1 MYLSPSL
8 MLLTFLGL
16 LPHHGLGGHS
26 ATTIDSRNYT
36 ENSTS
41 DSSLASLRTL
51 LTSISSNS
59 IQLPGKEL
67 SCSDLMPANLEHFN
81 TVPRPAQIMIQ
92 ATLALALQNAG
103 CSQHAETLGLDLYQ
117 ELGQKDASALLLT
130 MIKVLGTAKST
141 GENTSFAAL
150 EFNLDQLAQKQAWH
164 CRGLVQVN
172 GALLH
177 GQVSHEYK
185 LFPTA
190 AASCHNLGNVCGG
203 VVTNGSEFFQVVLR
217 NGSYFWPQ
225 NGSHSWLHQCHRP
238 ARMQRSS
245 PKECVNDTEQRVHKV
260 LGFIPGVS
268 PLYNFAASIYYYVQ
282 DCIDLAKE
290 RAIEGAIDV
299 GFDSLVALSGGAATP
314 FRMGVAMVVKPVFK
328 KGVWSSSASSNMSQ
342 WQRIQMLDKIHMNQI
357 DCLYSDDCLPMEV
370 RQYLAYWIEEQSWSQ
385 AVELDPS
392 QASYLFHTML
402 SLLDDQI
409 GGLALG
415 EEKSANML
423 LKHNLRR
430 SKLHLQSKYQDHPQE
445 LAIAIDALL
454 RQERAILSEALA
466 ASQASVDPPR
476 NPPVPTAQHKIE
488 ERLMEIRKSI
498 QGLKCLIE
506 QHGDL
511 QDNFDFCYRTHSHLE
526 NTTPAREPQRTRNIN
541 KLQSMLNNLDRFRQ
555 EVAAWQVRQR
565 LACIGQKCDT
575 SLGRLEE
582 WFTNSAEILFHLQQL
597 LRMLKGM
604 YEKVTY
610 LRDPLNS
617 RLPPLLKTLQEQI
630 ICLLKSAFVVEVQP
644 KMQVPNQRPLVLRTS
659 HKFSVRARLLSLRE
673 QKISGAGKGN
683 KGITEG
689 SLSVTEELHII
700 TFTLDYC
707 YEGIKCQLQ
716 TSTLPVVIVSNANQI
731 SSAWA
736 SILWFI
742 MLSTDTKNQLFFSKP
757 PAATWIQLSTVLSWQ
772 FSAATERGLDNQQL
786 KMLGEKLCGPGV
798 NSDSTITWDKFS
810 KEATED
816 NNFSF
821 WTWVDGILLLIQ
833 EHLLQLWNHNLI
845 MGFVNRKHEKRLLK
859 KKRAGTFLIRF
870 SESTANGG
878 ITFTWVDFN
887 NEGAPQFNSVE
898 PYTRKELES
907 LSLPDIIRDYQLLAK
922 EVIPENPL
930 LYLYPDKPRDEA
942 FCSYYKERR
951 EASMTEQRRYLNRR
965 LIRVSTQPGE
975 TQTPEAK
982 ELLPIS
988 NEPVTDELENPEYKV
1003 EDLLIAKEDPFL
1015 FQSDEEQQPLHEPFN
1030 LHEIPQLHV
1039 DDPVFQCLLPLEN
1052 TSTGISG
1059 NDIEDLMNLY
1069 AKVEV

>member
-1 MYLSPSL
+1 
-8 MLLTFLGL
+8 
-16 LPHHGLGGHS
+16 
-26 ATTIDSRNYT
+26 
-36 ENSTS
+36 
-41 DSSLASLRTL
+41 
-51 LTSISSNS
+51 
-59 IQLPGKEL
+59 
-67 SCSDLMPANLEHFN
+67 
-81 TVPRPAQIMIQ
+81 
-92 ATLALALQNAG
+92 
-103 CSQHAETLGLDLYQ
+103 
-117 ELGQKDASALLLT
+117 
-130 MIKVLGTAKST
+130 
-141 GENTSFAAL
+141 
-150 EFNLDQLAQKQAWH
+150 
-164 CRGLVQVN
+164 
-172 GALLH
+172 
-177 GQVSHEYK
+177 
-185 LFPTA
+185 
-190 AASCHNLGNVCGG
+190 
-203 VVTNGSEFFQVVLR
+203 
-217 NGSYFWPQ
+217 
-225 NGSHSWLHQCHRP
+225 
-238 ARMQRSS
+238 
-245 PKECVNDTEQRVHKV
+245 
-260 LGFIPGVS
+260 
-268 PLYNFAASIYYYVQ
+268 
-282 DCIDLAKE
+282 
-290 RAIEGAIDV
+290 
-299 GFDSLVALSGGAATP
+299 
-314 FRMGVAMVVKPVFK
+314 
-328 KGVWSSSASSNMSQ
+328 MSQ
-342 WQRIQMLDKIHMNQI
+342 WQRIQMLDKSHMNQI

-370 RQYLAYWIEEQSWSQ
+370 RQYLAYWIEEQNWSQ

-409 GGLALG
+409 GRLALG

-454 RQERAILSEALA
+454 RQERAILSEAFA

-476 NPPVPTAQHKIE
+476 DPPMPTAQHKIE
-488 ERLMEIRKSI
+488 ERLMEIRKTI
-498 QGLKCLIE
+498 QGLKCSIE

-511 QDNFDFCYRTHSHLE
+511 QDNFDFCFRTHSHLE
-526 NTTPAREPQRTRNIN
+526 STTPASEPQRTRTIN

-555 EVAAWQVRQR
+555 DMLDQICELLGRSATLRDLLLEEVAAWQMRQR

-582 WFTNSAEILFHLQQL
+582 WFTNSAEILFHLLQL
-597 LRMLKGM
+597 LRMLNGM

-610 LRDPLNS
+610 LTDPFNS

-659 HKFSVRARLLSLRE
+659 HKFSVRARLLVKLLDRNNSVEVTIAIDRDATNLTGFRKFNILTSNTKSLMMDNQKQGLVCDFKYISLRE

-683 KGITEG
+683 KGISEG

-742 MLSTDTKNQLFFSKP
+742 ILSTDAKNQLFFSKP
-757 PAATWIQLSTVLSWQ
+757 PPATWIQLSTVLSWQ

-810 KEATED
+810 KEATASSPED

-821 WTWVDGILLLIQ
+821 WTWVDGILFLIQ
-833 EHLLQLWNHNLI
+833 EHLLQLWNDNLI
-845 MGFVNRKHEKRLLK
+845 MGFVSRKHEKRLLK

-878 ITFTWVDFN
+878 ITCTWVDFN
-887 NEGAPQFNSVE
+887 NEGAPECQSVE
-898 PYTRKELES
+898 PYTRKELEF

-951 EASMTEQRRYLNRR
+951 EVSTMEQRRYLNRR

-975 TQTPEAK
+975 TQTPDTK

-988 NEPVTDELENPEYKV
+988 NESVADELENPEYKV

-1015 FQSDEEQQPLHEPFN
+1015 FQSNEEQQPLQESFN

-1039 DDPVFQCLLPLEN
+1039 NDPVFQCLLPLEN

-1069 AKVEV
+1069 AKL